1 MENRFKR
8 ITKLISLIILIV
20 IISAFP
26 VFMSPIRRVG
36 DEKEDHKKVSEI
48 VRDGSEKQSPD

>member
-1 MENRFKR
+1 MQNPFKR
-8 ITKLISLIILIV
+8 TTKLIALIILILV
-20 IISAFP
+20 ISAFP